1 MDHGWMSV
9 ISISLNVVRK
19 LVWMLRRIV
28 GLGLSLVSGGMVLS
42 CVVMLMHCCVSAP
55 ANKNKDTTNTGAR
68 GYRQP

>member
-42 CVVMLMHCCVSAP
+42 CVVMLMHRRVSM
-55 ANKNKDTTNTGAR
+55 
-68 GYRQP
+68 

>member
-42 CVVMLMHCCVSAP
+42 CVVMLMHCRVSTR
-55 ANKNKDTTNTGAR
+55 ANKNKDTTNTGAW
-68 GYRQP
+68 GYQQS